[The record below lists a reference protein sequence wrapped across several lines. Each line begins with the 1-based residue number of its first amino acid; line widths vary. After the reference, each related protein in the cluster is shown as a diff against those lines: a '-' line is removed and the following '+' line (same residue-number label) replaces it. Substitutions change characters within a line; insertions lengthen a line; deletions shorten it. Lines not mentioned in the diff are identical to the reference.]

1 MRTPLHYAA
10 AAGAA
15 ACVALLL
22 RRGAALG
29 ATDEAGATPLALALQ
44 GGAAAAG
51 AATLLTEAAAAA
63 AAAAEVEALR
73 SPELKPMPSGSPE
86 PDGNVGVGGG
96 GGGGSGGD
104 AAAAGR
110 RRFAGSSRL
119 SLFRQPFGVGGSTKV
134 RVGQTSLVS
143 GAQGELL
150 KRSGADPELERR
162 SSFDSPGIRN
172 QAPAAVTFPSERGG
186 RGGGGGGGGGSSEGS
201 AADRPLG
208 RVEEPVDECDE
219 LRDELQPPRS
229 PSYGMPRVT
238 LHRRSRSEPP
248 RDLTAVRVA
257 AVTVLQDNSPAE

>member
-1 MRTPLHYAA
+1 MRACLACLPLVLPAVWCWWQGAQQETP
-10 AAGAA
+10 
-15 ACVALLL
+15 
-22 RRGAALG
+22 
-29 ATDEAGATPLALALQ
+29 
-44 GGAAAAG
+44 
-51 AATLLTEAAAAA
+51 
-63 AAAAEVEALR
+63 
-73 SPELKPMPSGSPE
+73 S
-86 PDGNVGVGGG
+86 
-96 GGGGSGGD
+96 GSGGD

-143 GAQGELL
+143 AGPEAQGELL

-162 SSFDSPGIRN
+162 SSFDSPRIRN

-208 RVEEPVDECDE
+208 RVEEPVDE

-257 AVTVLQDNSPAE
+257 AVTVLQGNSPAE